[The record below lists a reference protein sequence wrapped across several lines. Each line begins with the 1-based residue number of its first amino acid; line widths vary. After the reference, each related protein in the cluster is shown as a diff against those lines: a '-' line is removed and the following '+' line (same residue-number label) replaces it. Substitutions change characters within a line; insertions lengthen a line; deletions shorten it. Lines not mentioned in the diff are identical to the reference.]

1 MPCHILWLVQLC
13 YENFMSACVFTFL
26 YKVILEVVV
35 KKCNFYSQ
43 ATENKRV
50 TSLKRYLRLAG
61 IHTVTYTKVLQNCRS
76 NKAKIESLLDLL
88 RKEGLKGVY
97 AVVVAQVVSV
107 TTEFLSSEVFTVVK
121 INCGF
126 LGHGI
131 M

>member
-1 MPCHILWLVQLC
+1 
-13 YENFMSACVFTFL
+13 MSAYFFTFSC
-26 YKVILEVVV
+26 KVMLEVVI
-35 KKCNFYSQ
+35 KKCNFYFQS
-43 ATENKRV
+43 TENKRI

-88 RKEGLKGVY
+88 RKEGLKGAY

-107 TTEFLSSEVFTVVK
+107 ITELLGSEFFTIVK

>member
-1 MPCHILWLVQLC
+1 MSCHILWLVQLC
-13 YENFMSACVFTFL
+13 YENFMSAYVFTFL
-26 YKVILEVVV
+26 CKVIFEVVV
-35 KKCNFYSQ
+35 KKCNFYFQ
-43 ATENKRV
+43 TTENKRI

-97 AVVVAQVVSV
+97 AVVDAQVFSV

>member
-1 MPCHILWLVQLC
+1 MSCRVLWLVQLF
-13 YENFMSACVFTFL
+13 YENSMSAYFFTFFC
-26 YKVILEVVV
+26 KVMLEVVI
-35 KKCNFYSQ
+35 KKCNFYFQ
-43 ATENKRV
+43 ATENKRI

-88 RKEGLKGVY
+88 RKEGLKGAY

-107 TTEFLSSEVFTVVK
+107 ITELLGSEFFTIVK
-121 INCGF
+121 INCG

>member
-1 MPCHILWLVQLC
+1 MSFHILWLVQLC

-26 YKVILEVVV
+26 CKVILEVVV
-35 KKCNFYSQ
+35 KQCNFYFQ
-43 ATENKRV
+43 VTENKRI

-97 AVVVAQVVSV
+97 SVVVAQVVSV

-121 INCGF
+121 ISCGF

>member
-1 MPCHILWLVQLC
+1 M
-13 YENFMSACVFTFL
+13 
-26 YKVILEVVV
+26 
-35 KKCNFYSQ
+35 
-43 ATENKRV
+43 
-50 TSLKRYLRLAG
+50 
-61 IHTVTYTKVLQNCRS
+61 TYTKVLQNCRS

-88 RKEGLKGVY
+88 RKEGLKGIY

-107 TTEFLSSEVFTVVK
+107 TTEFLISEVFTVAK

>member
-1 MPCHILWLVQLC
+1 MYCGW
-13 YENFMSACVFTFL
+13 YNFGMKTLSAYVFTFL
-26 YKVILEVVV
+26 CKVMLEVVI
-35 KKCNFYSQ
+35 KKCNFYLQ
-43 ATENKRV
+43 PTENKRI

-88 RKEGLKGVY
+88 RKEGLKGAY
-97 AVVVAQVVSV
+97 AVIVAQVVFV
-107 TTEFLSSEVFTVVK
+107 TTEFVSSEVFTVVK

-126 LGHGI
+126 LDHGI